1 MPMMP
6 RTGPV
11 TRTLAGLLTAFA
23 LTCAGSHPSLAAPSG
38 DWPCIQPRIPELSV
52 ATFWAGPPIDEGAVK
67 AWRDNPDV
75 AHLVTSIVSRRTPVE
90 TAETMIADFAGAH
103 KDDKAGLMTLVF
115 AGAFSELNT
124 LRTQIVH
131 GIERFTR
138 NQRALSDT
146 INKDRAELG
155 DLTKPGEKTDQ
166 QRARIQELQTKVQ
179 WETRLHKERESTQRY
194 VCETPVLLEQ
204 RVFSIARA
212 VQNEM

>member
-1 MPMMP
+1 MTARRLSAWLMA
-6 RTGPV
+6 
-11 TRTLAGLLTAFA
+11 LALGGAA
-23 LTCAGSHPSLAAPSG
+23 LPALAAPAG

-52 ATFWAGPPIDEGAVK
+52 ATFWGGPPIDDASK
-67 AWRDNPDV
+67 SWRDKPEV
-75 AHLVTSIVSRRTPVE
+75 AQLVSSIVSRRIPVE
-90 TAETMIADFAGAH
+90 AAEKMITDFAATH
-103 KDDKAGLMTLVF
+103 KDDKSGLMTLVF

-131 GIERFTR
+131 GIERYTR

-146 INKDRAELG
+146 INKDRAELSE
-155 DLTKPGEKTDQ
+155 LTKPGEKTDG
-166 QRARIQELQTKVQ
+166 QRARIQELQTKLQ

>member
-1 MPMMP
+1 MMPSLMMP
-6 RTGPV
+6 RTLTG
-11 TRTLAGLLTAFA
+11 LAMAFA
-23 LTCAGSHPSLAAPSG
+23 LACAGPRMALAAPSG

-52 ATFWAGPPIDEGAVK
+52 ATFWAGPPIDDAASKG
-67 AWRDNPDV
+67 WRDNPDV
-75 AHLVTSIVSRRTPVE
+75 AHLVGGIVSRRIPLE
-90 TAETMIADFAGAH
+90 TAEKMIADFAGTH

-146 INKDRAELG
+146 INKDRTELSG
-155 DLTKPGEKTDQ
+155 LAKPGEKSDQ

-179 WETRLHKERESTQRY
+179 WETRLHKERESTLRY

>member
-1 MPMMP
+1 MM
-6 RTGPV
+6 
-11 TRTLAGLLTAFA
+11 RTLAA
-23 LTCAGSHPSLAAPSG
+23 LPMAVALVCSAPLAALAAPSS

-52 ATFWAGPPIDEGAVK
+52 ATFWGGPQIDEGAAR
-67 AWRDNPDV
+67 AWRDNPEV
-75 AHLVTSIVSRRTPVE
+75 AHLVVSIVSRRTPLE
-90 TAETMIADFAGAH
+90 TAEKMIADFAGTQKQA
-103 KDDKAGLMTLVF
+103 KDGLMTLVF

-131 GIERFTR
+131 GIERFSR
-138 NQRALSDT
+138 NQRALSDA
-146 INKDRAELG
+146 INKDRAELS
-155 DLTKPGEKTDQ
+155 DLTKPGEKSDQ

-194 VCETPVLLEQ
+194 VCEVPVLLEQ